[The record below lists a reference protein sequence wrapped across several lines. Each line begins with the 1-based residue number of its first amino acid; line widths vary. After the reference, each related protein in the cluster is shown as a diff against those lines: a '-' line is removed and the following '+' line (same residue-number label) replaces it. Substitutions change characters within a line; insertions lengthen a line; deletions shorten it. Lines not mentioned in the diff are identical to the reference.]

1 MSENNNKQIRDIIIP
16 IEGMTCA
23 ACSRAVEKAI
33 EKLDGVSEVSVNL
46 ATNKAK
52 VQYDPD
58 RIRLSQIKESIDK
71 AGYKALDIE
80 SEKQGDTDR
89 ERRDREL
96 KTMWT
101 KFIVSLIFAVPLFY
115 ISMGHMIG
123 LPIPAIID
131 PEHHP
136 MSFALV
142 QFLLTLPIIAAGN
155 RFYTVGFSTLFRGS
169 PNMDSLVAIGTS
181 SALIYSIYAMFMI
194 GEGHSEYAMQLYFES
209 AGIIITLV
217 MLGKTLEEVAKGKT
231 SEAIKKLMGLTPKEA
246 TVIDEEGREVI
257 IPVTDVE
264 VGDVI
269 LVRPGERIPVDGKVI
284 DGYTTIDESMLTGES
299 IPVDKGIGD
308 IVVGGSINKTGTIKF
323 KTTQVGSD
331 TVLAQI
337 IQMVEDA
344 QGSKAPIARMADVI
358 SGYFVPAVVIVAIV
372 AAVLW
377 AISGKPIGFVLK
389 VFISVLVIACPC
401 ALGLATPTAIMVGTG
416 RGAEHGILIKS
427 GTALETAHVIDTVVL
442 DKTGTITKGEP
453 EFKEIVAYDEI
464 DEDELLKI
472 VASAEYSSE
481 HPLGQAIV
489 KEAQDRGYDL
499 YNAQGFEAIPGHG
512 IKVIID
518 DREVLVGNA
527 KLMDMYNISVDKGQ
541 GDIERLANKGETPMY
556 IAIDSSL
563 AGVIS
568 VADVL
573 KPNSKRAI
581 DVLHRS
587 GIRVIMITGDN
598 EATARAIG
606 DQVGIPKEDILAEVL
621 PPDKAENI
629 KMLQDKGLKVAM
641 VGDGIND
648 APALVQ
654 ANVGMAIASGTDIAM
669 ESADI
674 VLMGNDL
681 MDVYTAIDLSDK
693 TIVNIKQNL
702 FWAFAYNT
710 IGIPIAAGV
719 LYIFGGPL
727 LNPMIAAAAM
737 ALSSVSV
744 VTNALRLRS
753 FKPSYK

>member
-427 GTALETAHVIDTVVL
+427 GTALETAHVIDTVIL

-556 IAIDSSL
+556 IAIDSNL

-681 MDVYTAIDLSDK
+681 MDVYTAIELSDK

>member
-1 MSENNNKQIRDIIIP
+1 
-16 IEGMTCA
+16 
-23 ACSRAVEKAI
+23 
-33 EKLDGVSEVSVNL
+33 
-46 ATNKAK
+46 
-52 VQYDPD
+52 
-58 RIRLSQIKESIDK
+58 
-71 AGYKALDIE
+71 
-80 SEKQGDTDR
+80 
-89 ERRDREL
+89 
-96 KTMWT
+96 
-101 KFIVSLIFAVPLFY
+101 
-115 ISMGHMIG
+115 MGHMIG

-131 PEHHP
+131 QSIILCHLPCTI
-136 MSFALV
+136 S
-142 QFLLTLPIIAAGN
+142 LTLPIIAAGN

-541 GDIERLANKGETPMY
+541 GDRERLANKGETPMY

-654 ANVGMAIASGTDIAM
+654 ANVGMAIASGTYIAM
-669 ESADI
+669 ESAYI
-674 VLMGNDL
+674 VIMGNDL
-681 MDVYTAIDLSDK
+681 MDVYTAIELSDK

-727 LNPMIAAAAM
+727 
-737 ALSSVSV
+737 
-744 VTNALRLRS
+744 
-753 FKPSYK
+753 

>member
-681 MDVYTAIDLSDK
+681 MDVYTAIELSDK